1 MKRAIGTVTALLVAF
16 AIPFEVFSAGDDAA
30 GGGQTSNSGKA
41 ATSAKTDK
49 PLKTVVVKYDAD
61 AEIAKIIPLET
72 VPYATVKKICEPMLS
87 KNGSLSYVNGRSAVV
102 VFDKKSV
109 VAKIAKIIKQI
120 DLPAVNIRVDVDFV
134 ETGTSKHDRLN
145 VEFYNH
151 KMPRKKNQIVIV
163 NGKVAKVDRINI
175 SGVKGSGSSV
185 RNTSQFIMTLSGR
198 PATLWVGRTIID
210 PTWLN
215 QVKLIPDTLVLLPN
229 GGYVEFPGFD
239 NDFVWRDIGA
249 SLRVKPTY
257 LGRGRIDLELYP
269 VVSYLEDDPT
279 DVGRHSKR
287 RPKRK
292 TVRVEEVSTHVVVMN
307 GQRVSIGGA
316 ISSKRDF
323 YTNLFGPDF
332 LSRDGH
338 NSLLD
343 MYVTA
348 TVVRP
353 GQSGRRS
360 YIPRTPDHTGPI
372 DLPDTSRREDPS
384 RLFRP

>member
-1 MKRAIGTVTALLVAF
+1 MRKTIGTVTALLLAF
-16 AIPFEVFSAGDDAA
+16 AIPFGVFSADDNVAA
-30 GGGQTSNSGKA
+30 GGGKTADTGKA
-41 ATSAKTDK
+41 AAESTK
-49 PLKTVVVKYDAD
+49 PLKTVVVKYDPD
-61 AEIAKIIPLET
+61 AEVAKVIPLET
-72 VPYATVKKICEPMLS
+72 VPYATVEKICGPMLS
-87 KNGSLSYVNGRSAVV
+87 KKGSLSYLDDRSAVL

-120 DLPAVNIRVDVDFV
+120 DLPAVNIRVDVDFA

-163 NGKVAKVDRINI
+163 NGKVAKIDRINI

-185 RNTSQFIMTLSGR
+185 RNTSQFIMTMSGR

-210 PTWLN
+210 PTWLR

-229 GGYVEFPGFD
+229 GGYVEIPGFD

-269 VVSYLEDDPT
+269 VVSYLEDDPA

-316 ISSKRDF
+316 ISSKKDF

-332 LSRDGH
+332 ISRDGRD
-338 NSLLD
+338 SLLD

-372 DLPDTSRREDPS
+372 ELPDTRRREDPNKI
-384 RLFRP
+384 FRH